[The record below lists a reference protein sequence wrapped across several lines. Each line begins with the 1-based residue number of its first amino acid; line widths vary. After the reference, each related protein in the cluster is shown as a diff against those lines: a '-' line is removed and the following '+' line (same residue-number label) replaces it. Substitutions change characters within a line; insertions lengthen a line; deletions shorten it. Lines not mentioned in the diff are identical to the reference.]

1 MTSPHTAFEPPNRNF
16 KIIPAFAGG
25 LEVVLLIGASTG
37 AAVMAQSLF
46 TPSLGEAL
54 GLAGNEQNLLGGAWT
69 MLRIFAVQYGVLIG
83 LAALF
88 GLLRGRHSLKSHAL
102 GKGNLSTLGIIKWGI
117 ALGLVAGAP
126 ATLVL
131 FLQDVAPFG
140 QDTPVWAALR
150 ETPWDMRF
158 WTFLFVG
165 SFGLV
170 PLLEEVTWRGYA
182 LGRMTEVIAPGAA
195 ILFTSVPFALLHV
208 QYASTD
214 PAMIATS
221 VSVMVA
227 SLAFAFATL
236 RTGTIWPAV
245 LGHAI
250 INFPADSWLGAVQLG
265 LAVLVLI
272 AFFRPITAE
281 IGKWIALFFR
291 WTTLQAFVALVPVI
305 LLAGLAM
312 AFQAYAFWIA
322 LAVFVLTL
330 GLGLIYRSAWR
341 HKPA

>member
-1 MTSPHTAFEPPNRNF
+1 MTSPHIAFEPANRTF
-16 KIIPAFAGG
+16 RIVPAFAGG

-37 AAVMAQSLF
+37 AAIMAQSLF

-69 MLRIFAVQYGVLIG
+69 MLRIFAIQYGVLIG

-88 GLLRGRHSLKSHAL
+88 GLLRGRRSLKSHAL
-102 GKGNLSTLGIIKWGI
+102 GKGNLSTLGILKWGA
-117 ALGLVAGAP
+117 ALGLIAGAP

-150 ETPWDMRF
+150 EAPWDMRF

-221 VSVMVA
+221 ISVMIV
-227 SLAFAFATL
+227 SLTLAFATL

-245 LGHAI
+245 IGHAI
-250 INFPADSWLGAVQLG
+250 TNFPADSWLGAVQLG

-272 AFFRPITAE
+272 VFIRPIASE
-281 IGKWIALFFR
+281 VGKWLALFFR

-305 LLAGLAM
+305 
-312 AFQAYAFWIA
+312 A
-322 LAVFVLTL
+322 LAVLAMTFQANAMWIGLAAFVVTL

>member
-1 MTSPHTAFEPPNRNF
+1 MTHPHVAFEPPNRKF
-16 KIIPAFAGG
+16 KLIPTFAGG
-25 LEVVLLIGASTG
+25 MEVVLLIGASTG
-37 AAVMAQSLF
+37 AAIMAQSLF

-54 GLAGNEQNLLGGAWT
+54 GLAGNEQNLPGGAWT
-69 MLRIFAVQYGVLIG
+69 MLRIFALQYGVLIV

-102 GKGNLSTLGIIKWGI
+102 GTGNLSTLGILKWGV
-117 ALGLVAGAP
+117 ALGLIAGAP

-131 FLQDVAPFG
+131 FLQDVAPIG

-150 ETPWDMRF
+150 EAPRDMHF

-170 PLLEEVTWRGYA
+170 PLLEEFTWRGYA

-214 PAMIATS
+214 PAMVATS
-221 VSVMVA
+221 VSVMIV

-236 RTGTIWPAV
+236 RTGTIWPAII
-245 LGHAI
+245 GHAI
-250 INFPADSWLGAVQLG
+250 TNFPADSWLGAVQLG

-272 AFFRPITAE
+272 AFFRPIMTEA
-281 IGKWIALFFR
+281 GNWLALFFR
-291 WTTLQAFVALVPVI
+291 WTTLQAFVALVPVV

-312 AFQAYAFWIA
+312 VFQAYAMWIA
-322 LAVFVLTL
+322 LAIFVLTL